1 MRAQEFIT
9 DALVHRAHVGSSNP
23 NDIWH
28 VRDDTTRKLRSRR
41 NQVVLANAQPV
52 VFSGLGA
59 MRSRTYNTIPN
70 TGRRY
75 ELPGGYHYAYL
86 QGDLKSQFP
95 DNVDQ
100 GRQLWF
106 KNGRFIYADTQEPFT
121 SADYVHFASD
131 RTVTAYNVEQGNK
144 LKEALHFVRPGEL
157 RGSYSDQ
164 QMQQMGFRRSQ
175 NGAWYIDQRRWD
187 ALVQQ
192 GKLREQHGVAEGLL
206 AEETLDDFVASMKNR
221 GAKIIGRG
229 NNAMVFTNPEDDRT
243 VIKVMHQPDPAYLAY
258 LRQSNK
264 HPDNPWLP
272 QVLDINSQTLDS
284 PGQRST
290 TTVWNIVLERLRPAS
305 GAEVKNAVDTVLATV
320 NPRYLGTKSPD
331 AYRTFDDIKKLWP
344 TIAQHSSDADIRV
357 FANFLSQFSPQ
368 DVDVSNTNVMMRG
381 PQLVFADPVLS

>member
-1 MRAQEFIT
+1 MRAQEFII
-9 DALVHRAHVGSSNP
+9 DALVHRAHVGSSDP

-52 VFSGLGA
+52 VMSADA
-59 MRSRTYNTIPN
+59 MRSRTYNIGPN
-70 TGRRY
+70 TGKRY
-75 ELPGGYHYAYL
+75 QLLGGYHYAYL

-164 QMQQMGFRRSQ
+164 QMQQMGFRRAQ

-187 ALVQQ
+187 ALLQQ
-192 GKLREQHGVAEGLL
+192 GKLREQHDVAEGLL

-229 NNAMVFTNPEDDRT
+229 NNAMVFTNPDNDNT

-272 QVLDINSQTLDS
+272 QVLDINSQALDS
-284 PGQRST
+284 PDQRST
-290 TTVWNIVLERLRPAS
+290 TTVWNIILERLRPAS

-320 NPRYLGTKSPD
+320 DPRYLGAKPIDT
-331 AYRTFDDIKKLWP
+331 YRTFDDIKKLWP
-344 TIAQHSSDADIRV
+344 TIAQHSSNADIRV
-357 FANFLSQFSPQ
+357 FAEFLSQFRPQ
-368 DVDVSNTNVMMRG
+368 DIDVSNTNVMMRG

>member
-9 DALVHRAHVGSSNP
+9 DALVHRAHVGSSDP

-52 VFSGLGA
+52 VMSADA
-59 MRSRTYNTIPN
+59 MRSRTYNIGPN
-70 TGRRY
+70 TGKRY
-75 ELPGGYHYAYL
+75 QLLGGYHYAYL

-121 SADYVHFASD
+121 RADYVHFAPD

-164 QMQQMGFRRSQ
+164 QMQQMGFRRAQ
-175 NGAWYIDQRRWD
+175 NGAWFIDQRRWD

-192 GKLREQHGVAEGLL
+192 GKLREQQGVAEGKI
-206 AEETLDDFVASMKNR
+206 TLSTDPNWYGATVDNYQASGPVVNIPANQLVGFEPDDKMNQPKSKVNVEKIVAGLKQ
-221 GAKIIGRG
+221 GAK
-229 NNAMVFTNPEDDRT
+229 
-243 VIKVMHQPDPAYLAY
+243 
-258 LRQSNK
+258 
-264 HPDNPWLP
+264 LP
-272 QVLDINSQTLDS
+272 PLLVRKYKNGYQVLDGHHRFWAYKLLSVKSIPAQIVPDS
-284 PGQRST
+284 DIEEISKQGVAENFADGKVKGKSRPGRVKRSGASCNGSVT
-290 TTVWNIVLERLRPAS
+290 DLRARAKRAS
-305 GAEVKNAVDTVLATV
+305 GEKAKMYHWCANM
-320 NPRYLGTKSPD
+320 KSG
-331 AYRTFDDIKKLWP
+331 RKK
-344 TIAQHSSDADIRV
+344 
-357 FANFLSQFSPQ
+357 
-368 DVDVSNTNVMMRG
+368 
-381 PQLVFADPVLS
+381 

>member
-9 DALVHRAHVGSSNP
+9 DALVHRAHVGSSDP

-28 VRDDTTRKLRSRR
+28 IRDDTTRKLRSRR

-52 VFSGLGA
+52 VMSADA
-59 MRSRTYNTIPN
+59 MRSRTYNIGPN
-70 TGRRY
+70 TGKRY
-75 ELPGGYHYAYL
+75 QLLGGYHYAYL

-164 QMQQMGFRRSQ
+164 QMQQMGFRRAQ
-175 NGAWYIDQRRWD
+175 NGAWFIDQRRWD

-192 GKLREQHGVAEGLL
+192 GKLREQQGVAENFADGK
-206 AEETLDDFVASMKNR
+206 VKGKSRPGRVKSSGASCNGSVTDLRKR
-221 GAKIIGRG
+221 AK
-229 NNAMVFTNPEDDRT
+229 A
-243 VIKVMHQPDPAYLAY
+243 
-258 LRQSNK
+258 
-264 HPDNPWLP
+264 
-272 QVLDINSQTLDS
+272 
-284 PGQRST
+284 
-290 TTVWNIVLERLRPAS
+290 AS
-305 GAEVKNAVDTVLATV
+305 GEKAKMYHWCANM
-320 NPRYLGTKSPD
+320 KSG
-331 AYRTFDDIKKLWP
+331 RNK
-344 TIAQHSSDADIRV
+344 
-357 FANFLSQFSPQ
+357 
-368 DVDVSNTNVMMRG
+368 
-381 PQLVFADPVLS
+381 